1 MRRDLL
7 PDEYVVALQSL
18 QENIAPFPAQ
28 DAVREIE
35 HGLGRTIQGLFAN
48 FDDTPLAAASVAQVH
63 AAELHDGRR
72 VIVKV
77 RRIGIKKQVDRDM
90 RALLLLARM
99 AERFNPRL
107 STTSR
112 RASSTRSGAT

>member
-1 MRRDLL
+1 MRSFLRLTRIAFEGVRFKVGAMLDRLSRSPQRSPQRLCLTLARLGPAFIKFGQALSMRRDLL

-35 HGLGRTIQGLFAN
+35 HGLGRTIQELFAN

-63 AAELHDGRR
+63 AA
-72 VIVKV
+72 
-77 RRIGIKKQVDRDM
+77 
-90 RALLLLARM
+90 
-99 AERFNPRL
+99 
-107 STTSR
+107 
-112 RASSTRSGAT
+112 